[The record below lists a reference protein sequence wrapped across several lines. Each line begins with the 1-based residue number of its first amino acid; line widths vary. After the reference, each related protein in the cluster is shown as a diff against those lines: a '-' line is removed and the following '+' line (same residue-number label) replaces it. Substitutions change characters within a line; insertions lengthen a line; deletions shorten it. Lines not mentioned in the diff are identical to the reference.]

1 MNIVPAINDIVNLFD
16 DQRIIIVFKSE
27 VKEAIVEADNSQFR
41 RLLINLVRNSIQA
54 NASKITL
61 HLNKNGESYSLT
73 IEDNGE
79 GIEDQF
85 KNEIFKLNFT
95 TKEKGMGL
103 GLKLAKRFIESIN
116 GKILLKKSDASG
128 TTFEIIIPIYS
139 QDKNA

>member
-1 MNIVPAINDIVNLFD
+1 MSLYLNQND
-16 DQRIIIVFKSE
+16 
-27 VKEAIVEADNSQFR
+27 
-41 RLLINLVRNSIQA
+41 
-54 NASKITL
+54 
-61 HLNKNGESYSLT
+61 ESYSLT

-85 KNEIFKLNFT
+85 KSEIFKLNFT

-116 GKILLKKSDASG
+116 GKILLIKSDTSG

-139 QDKNA
+139 PDKNA